1 MFQNHG
7 VPNVGIHNHCFEQ
20 TVDII
25 SHVSGQVVRE
35 KVFGLFIE
43 NVTPQDFLLIFGSG
57 AAINLVHPTVHLLVV
72 VDNPQG
78 EDSNWVEP
86 WGQFSWY

>member
-7 VPNVGIHNHCFEQ
+7 VGNVGIHNHCFQQ

-25 SHVSGQVVRE
+25 SNGTGQPIRE

-57 AAINLVHPTVHLLVV
+57 GIINLFHPTVHLPVV
-72 VDNPQG
+72 IDNPQG
-78 EDSNWVEP
+78 EEFNWVEP
-86 WGQFSWY
+86 